1 MSTDVRQSRARENR
15 ETFLGALAGRLA
27 VLGGALS
34 IALAALVVIS
44 VTGRYL
50 FSSPIEGDFEVVKMA
65 TAVAVFSFL
74 PYAQWRRSNIMVDT
88 FTGWL
93 PQSVQRSIDAFWDI
107 VYAAFM
113 TLVGVQLAR
122 GAMDSIRSGETMM
135 QLPVLLWPAI
145 AICASL
151 SILVAAVSVATA
163 SRMWGSR

>member
-1 MSTDVRQSRARENR
+1 MSTDVRQSIAKENR
-15 ETFLGALAGRLA
+15 ETLLGALAGRLA

-34 IALAALVVIS
+34 IALACLVVIS
-44 VTGRYL
+44 VAGRYL

-93 PQSVQRSIDAFWDI
+93 PQVAQRRIDALWDI

-145 AICASL
+145 AICAAL

-163 SRMWGSR
+163 FRMWGSR